1 MTPIN
6 LTLEHEFEIR
16 AFAERSK
23 TLTDEQRQAF
33 LVEIFQKMIEQREV
47 CKQILGHSLG
57 LADIPEFDGLSR
69 HE

>member
-1 MTPIN
+1 MK
-6 LTLEHEFEIR
+6 LTIEQQFEVK
-16 AFAERSK
+16 AFAMRCK
-23 TLTDEQRQAF
+23 TLTARQQQSL

-57 LADIPEFDGLSR
+57 LADIPEFDGLPR

>member
-1 MTPIN
+1 MSTVS
-6 LTLEHEFEIR
+6 LSLEQQFEIK

-23 TLTDEQRQAF
+23 TLTDEQRQIF